1 MEILRLLCEDLDPV
15 VAPLRIGIVVVA
27 KAHILGGGVHDI
39 DTVAFRSHPVCND
52 LFGRGL
58 APGGILAGG
67 GIRHAVLFQHGEAV
81 GAIGA
86 GVGSGLCNFLCALL
100 SGCVLD
106 DDFNESAEIEDI
118 VFGQMMIQIA
128 KKCSPKTRNLMLKI
142 CRNIAEAEKR

>member
-1 MEILRLLCEDLDPV
+1 MEVLRLLCEDLDPV

-67 GIRHAVLFQHGEAV
+67 GIRHTVLLQHGEAV

-86 GVGSGLCNFLCALL
+86 GVGSDLCHFLCALIGGGL
-100 SGCVLD
+100 QLGIAHARGARFS
-106 DDFNESAEIEDI
+106 FARSALTSASTSC
-118 VFGQMMIQIA
+118 A
-128 KKCSPKTRNLMLKI
+128 KPFSLVPR
-142 CRNIAEAEKR
+142 A